1 MRPAKLELEGFASFR
16 EPTMLDLEGADLFV
30 LAGPTGA
37 GKSSLIDAMV
47 FALYGSVPRY
57 DDRRLV
63 APVISQGHQQ
73 ARVRFTFELNG
84 DRLTATRVVRRTKT
98 GATTKEARLERGSDG
113 KVLAGTADELTSEIE
128 RRIGLGFDHFTR
140 TVVLPQGE
148 FQEFLHA
155 KPSQRQ
161 DLLVQL
167 LDLDVYQRVA
177 RRANQRAKDASTTAG
192 VLRKQLEEDLGDATE
207 IAVESASQRVATLE
221 ELAERCDEAVPRLE
235 SLIEAGKEARRR
247 ADAATTQLAAVTDV
261 GVPDGVVDLHDQLAA
276 AADELTETQTSLES
290 ARADLE
296 AATAAA
302 DDLPSPEALK
312 ELEQRLEQR
321 QHLAAKLAEARDRAS
336 SATSSATNHREAL
349 ERAVATEKQTAEALR
364 RLEHQH
370 LAHTLREDLDAGQPC
385 PVCRQPVTSDLDKG
399 APPDDLATARERLS
413 DAEAAVTNAREQATA
428 VERAASS
435 ARSTVASL
443 EEQIA
448 ELDRQLEGR
457 ATALRVELQ
466 PDAVTARREE
476 AQMAQAALAK
486 ARQAV
491 SQAERALR
499 DATERRESLTSRGKA
514 AWQEFDA
521 TRDRLAGALAP
532 HTPPTADRDDLGGSW
547 KELVGWVREQRPA
560 IEEAA
565 ETARAA
571 IEDAERAYKRQ
582 IDALIEALEER
593 DVEVEGRSPD
603 QITKAV
609 TSALV
614 AARAAKER
622 AAERLEEA
630 GRARKK
636 LEEADRQAALAGELG
651 KLLNARNFEQWLLNR
666 ALRHLVVGAS
676 TILRELTNEAY
687 SLAVSDDGSFEVI
700 DHRNA
705 DEVRSARTLSGGETF
720 LASLSLALSLAEHVT
735 ELATHGSAR
744 LDALFLDEGFGTL
757 DAETLD
763 TVAAAIEEL
772 GATGRMVGLVTHVRD
787 LAERVPVRFEVR
799 KTAATSTVERIER

>member
-16 EPTMLDLEGADLFV
+16 EPTVLDLEGADLFV

-84 DRLTATRVVRRTKT
+84 DRLTATRVVRRTKS

-113 KVLAGTADELTSEIE
+113 KVLAGTADELTGEVE
-128 RRIGLGFDHFTR
+128 RRIGLGFEHFTR

-155 KPSQRQ
+155 KPRERQ

-177 RRANQRAKDASTTAG
+177 RRANQRAKEASATAD
-192 VLRKQLEEDLGDATE
+192 VLRKRLEEDLADATE
-207 IAVESASQRVATLE
+207 EVVTAASQRVATLE
-221 ELAERCDEAVPRLE
+221 DLAQRCDEAVPRLE

-247 ADAATTQLAAVTDV
+247 ADAAASQLAAVTDIL
-261 GVPDGVVDLHDQLAA
+261 VPDGVGDLHDQLAA
-276 AADELTETQTSLES
+276 AAEDLTAAQRSLES

-296 AATAAA
+296 TATATA
-302 DDLPSPEALK
+302 DELPSPEALK
-312 ELEQRLEQR
+312 ELGERLEQR
-321 QHLAAKLAEARDRAS
+321 KQLAGKLAEARDRAS
-336 SATSSATNHREAL
+336 SATTSATTRHDAL
-349 ERAVATEKQTAEALR
+349 EDAVAAQKQAAEDLR

-370 LAHTLREDLDAGQPC
+370 LAHTLRDDLDAGEPC
-385 PVCRQPVTSDLDKG
+385 PVCRQPVPEDLDDE
-399 APPDDLATARERLS
+399 APPDDLAAARERLS
-413 DAEAAVTNAREQATA
+413 RAEATVTEARQQAAA
-428 VERAASS
+428 VERAATS
-435 ARSTVASL
+435 ARSTVANL

-448 ELDRQLEGR
+448 ELDRQLQTR
-457 ATALRVELQ
+457 AATLRIE
-466 PDAVTARREE
+466 PDPDVVTARRETAQQAQTALTNARE
-476 AQMAQAALAK
+476 AV
-486 ARQAV
+486 R
-491 SQAERALR
+491 QAERTLR
-499 DATERRESLTSRGKA
+499 DATQQRKSLAARGKA

-521 TRDRLAGALAP
+521 TRDRVASALAP

-547 KELVGWVREQRPA
+547 QELVGWVGEQRPA
-560 IEEAA
+560 IEETAQ
-565 ETARAA
+565 TARSA
-571 IEDAERAYKRQ
+571 IEDAERSYKQQ
-582 IDALIEALEER
+582 IDALVQALDEH
-593 DVEVEGRSPD
+593 DVEVEGRAPD

-609 TSALV
+609 TSAL
-614 AARAAKER
+614 AEARAATER
-622 AAERLEEA
+622 AQERLEEA
-630 GRARKK
+630 GKAGEE
-636 LEEADRQAALAGELG
+636 LEEADREAALAGELG
-651 KLLNARNFEQWLLNR
+651 RLLNARNFEQWLLNR

-676 TILRELTNEAY
+676 TILRALTNEAY
-687 SLAVSDDGSFEVI
+687 SLEVSDDGSFAVI

-735 ELATHGSAR
+735 ELATRGSAR
-744 LDALFLDEGFGTL
+744 LEALFLDEGFGTL

-799 KTAATSTVERIER
+799 KTAATSTVERVER